1 MSSLGCLNKE
11 LSKNK
16 FKIISWILGIQI
28 LFSVVYQGWKAITS
42 PTDITSFTGEI
53 FGAVIIGIVMLSIIN
68 ERVYISDKFRLIP
81 ISDGALYLSNM
92 LTSVLGL
99 IYLIVS
105 EIVIYTVSITV
116 FPNKYDD
123 LMVRSFNSTQQY
135 LFKFEILV
143 AFVLGIMV
151 VWAGVTAL
159 HLLVNW
165 VNDFLPFRSQSF
177 VKVIVA
183 VVVVWLFMI
192 PFNFVTGNVLRIIG
206 FNDLNNSFASVNRVM
221 YSSMA
226 MMIIWIAIFT
236 IINLYLLNKKA
247 ETVN

>member
-1 MSSLGCLNKE
+1 
-11 LSKNK
+11 
-16 FKIISWILGIQI
+16 
-28 LFSVVYQGWKAITS
+28 
-42 PTDITSFTGEI
+42 
-53 FGAVIIGIVMLSIIN
+53 
-68 ERVYISDKFRLIP
+68 
-81 ISDGALYLSNM
+81 
-92 LTSVLGL
+92 
-99 IYLIVS
+99 
-105 EIVIYTVSITV
+105 
-116 FPNKYDD
+116 
-123 LMVRSFNSTQQY
+123 MVRSFNSTQQY

>member
-1 MSSLGCLNKE
+1 
-11 LSKNK
+11 
-16 FKIISWILGIQI
+16 
-28 LFSVVYQGWKAITS
+28 
-42 PTDITSFTGEI
+42 
-53 FGAVIIGIVMLSIIN
+53 
-68 ERVYISDKFRLIP
+68 
-81 ISDGALYLSNM
+81 
-92 LTSVLGL
+92 
-99 IYLIVS
+99 
-105 EIVIYTVSITV
+105 

>member
-1 MSSLGCLNKE
+1 MSSLGRVNIKLF
-11 LSKNK
+11 KNK

-28 LFSVVYQGWKAITS
+28 LFSLAYQVWKTITS
-42 PTDITSFTGEI
+42 PENITSFTGEI
-53 FGAVIIGIVMLSIIN
+53 FGAVVIGIVMLSVIN
-68 ERVYISDKFRLIP
+68 ERVYINDKFRLIP
-81 ISDGALYLSNM
+81 ISDGTLYLGNM

-99 IYLIVS
+99 VYLIAC
-105 EIVIYTVSITV
+105 EIVIYVVSITV

-135 LFKFEILV
+135 LFKFEVLV
-143 AFVLGIMV
+143 AFILGIVV
-151 VWAGVTAL
+151 VWAGITAL

-165 VNDFLPFRSQSF
+165 VNDFLPFRSQNF

-183 VVVVWLFMI
+183 AVVVWLFMI
-192 PFNFVTGNVLRIIG
+192 LFNFITGNVLRIMGI
-206 FNDLNNSFASVNRVM
+206 NDLDNSFAAVSRVM

-236 IINLYLLNKKA
+236 IINLYLLNKKS